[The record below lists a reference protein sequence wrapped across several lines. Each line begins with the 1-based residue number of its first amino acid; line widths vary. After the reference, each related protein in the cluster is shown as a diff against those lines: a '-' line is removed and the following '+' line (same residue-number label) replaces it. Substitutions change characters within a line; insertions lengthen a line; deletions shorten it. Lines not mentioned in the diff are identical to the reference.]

1 MNKWETTRYLIDAK
15 KCVDS
20 IVYISENEKQLHY
33 IDLRKKVADKKRDF
47 YISCCIVLDNHIK
60 NTGLNKR
67 DFCNEN
73 EIIRSMYYERD
84 KNSAYK
90 DDNYKAKHYSSISE
104 IADDMIIQLQHI
116 RSVCVDSLPIEIT
129 LDFVSHDR
137 ELFRALHRIT
147 ADEEDA
153 IYQRKYHSRNTVNTN
168 STEGNKE
175 YRTFQDTED
184 LRDIP
189 DECKSKYA
197 VVMDNG
203 LCFSEGIQTRQDA
216 CIRINVLYGQ
226 NIWCSVEQKEL
237 ETIQEL
243 TRLGC
248 FDEYGVPQPPPT
260 DPILMARI
268 MKILD
273 NKQSRT

>member
-1 MNKWETTRYLIDAK
+1 MNKWEFTRYLIDAK

-20 IVYISENEKQLHY
+20 ILYMSENGEQLRY
-33 IDLRKKVADKKRDF
+33 IDLRKKVADKRRDF
-47 YISCCIVLDNHIK
+47 YISCCVVLDNHIT
-60 NTGLNKR
+60 NTGLKKR
-67 DFCNEN
+67 ELYNED
-73 EIIRSMYYERD
+73 EIVQAIYYERD
-84 KNSAYK
+84 KNSAHK
-90 DDNYKAKHYSSISE
+90 DDNYKAKHYSSISD
-104 IADDMIIQLQHI
+104 IADDMKIQLQHI
-116 RSVCVDSLPIEIT
+116 RSVCADSLPTEVT

-153 IYQRKYHSRNTVNTN
+153 INQRKYPFRNTINAN
-168 STEGNKE
+168 STEVTKT

-189 DECKSKYA
+189 YECKNEYA
-197 VVMDNG
+197 VVIDSG
-203 LCFSEGIQTRQDA
+203 LCFNEGIQTRQDS
-216 CIRINVLYGQ
+216 CIRINVLYGR
-226 NIWCSVEQKEL
+226 NIWCSVDQKEL

-248 FDEYGVPQPPPT
+248 FDEYGIPQPPPT

-268 MKILD
+268 MKILP
-273 NKQSRT
+273 NMFIV